1 MTIDLTLNIDLA
13 AETNS
18 ELETLYTKAAESLAW
33 HAPEKAWLEG
43 IQRAGHQGSAWNTK
57 LGKGKV
63 QIWRY
68 SSIMENLAL

>member
-33 HAPEKAWLEG
+33 HAPEKA
-43 IQRAGHQGSAWNTK
+43 
-57 LGKGKV
+57 
-63 QIWRY
+63 
-68 SSIMENLAL
+68 